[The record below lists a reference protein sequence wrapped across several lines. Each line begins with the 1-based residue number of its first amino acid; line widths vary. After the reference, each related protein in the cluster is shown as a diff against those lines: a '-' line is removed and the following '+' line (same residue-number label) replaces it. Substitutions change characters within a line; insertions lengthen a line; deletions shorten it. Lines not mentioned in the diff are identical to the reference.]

1 MMQRNRRHSSRCQRG
16 LVLVEMVLITPL
28 MLLLMLATA
37 EVSRAFVD
45 HNTLTKAARNG
56 VRHVASNAFQ
66 GTTGIVFIS
75 TQLRDEAKNLVVYG
89 NTLGTGSPVL
99 PGLAPANVTVTN
111 LGGNNIQISIAY
123 TISGMLGPAVPNF
136 FGSSINLLHNL
147 QASVTMRA
155 L

>member
-1 MMQRNRRHSSRCQRG
+1 MIKQSYRHSIRCQRG

-28 MLLLMLATA
+28 MLLMMLATA

-56 VRHVASNAFQ
+56 VRYVAENAFQ
-66 GTTGIVFIS
+66 GTTGVVS
-75 TQLRDEAKNLVVYG
+75 VSMQLSDEAKNLVVYG
-89 NTLGTGSPVL
+89 NTLGIGSPVL
-99 PGLAPANVTVTN
+99 PGLAPANITVTD
-111 LGGNNIQISIAY
+111 LGGNNIQISISY
-123 TISGMLGPAVPNF
+123 TITGMLGPAVPNF

>member
-1 MMQRNRRHSSRCQRG
+1 MMQRNCRHSSRCQRG
-16 LVLVEMVLITPL
+16 LVLIEMVIITPL

-66 GTTGIVFIS
+66 GTTGVVFIS
-75 TQLRDEAKNLVVYG
+75 AQLRDEAKNLVVYG

-99 PGLAPANVTVTN
+99 PGLAPANVTVTD

-123 TISGMLGPAVPNF
+123 TISGMLGPVVPNF

>member
-1 MMQRNRRHSSRCQRG
+1 MIKRNCRHSNRCQRG

-37 EVSRAFVD
+37 EVTRAFVD

-56 VRHVASNAFQ
+56 VRHVAANAFQ
-66 GTTGIVFIS
+66 GTTGIVSIS
-75 TQLRDEAKNLVVYG
+75 TQLSDEAKNLVVYG
-89 NTLGTGSPVL
+89 NTLGLGSPVL
-99 PGLAPANVTVTN
+99 PGLTPANITVTN
-111 LGGNNIQISIAY
+111 LGGNNIQISISY
-123 TISGMLGPAVPNF
+123 TISGMLGPVLPNF
-136 FGSSINLLHNL
+136 FGSSIDLLHNL

>member
-1 MMQRNRRHSSRCQRG
+1 MQRNCRHSSRCQRG
-16 LVLVEMVLITPL
+16 LVLIEMVIITPL

-66 GTTGIVFIS
+66 GTTGVVFIS
-75 TQLRDEAKNLVVYG
+75 AQLRDEANNLVVYG

-123 TISGMLGPAVPNF
+123 TISGMLGPVVPNF

-147 QASVTMRA
+147 QASVTMKA

>member
-1 MMQRNRRHSSRCQRG
+1 MIKQSYRHSIRCQRG

-28 MLLLMLATA
+28 MLLMMLATA

-56 VRHVASNAFQ
+56 VRYVAENAFQ
-66 GTTGIVFIS
+66 GTTGVVS
-75 TQLRDEAKNLVVYG
+75 VSMQLSDEAKNLVVYG
-89 NTLGTGSPVL
+89 NTLGIGSPVL
-99 PGLAPANVTVTN
+99 PGLAPANITVTD
-111 LGGNNIQISIAY
+111 LGGNNIQISISYAI
-123 TISGMLGPAVPNF
+123 TGMLGPAVPNF

>member
-1 MMQRNRRHSSRCQRG
+1 MIERNHRHSIGYQRG

-28 MLLLMLATA
+28 MLLMMLATA
-37 EVSRAFVD
+37 EVTRAFVD

-56 VRHVASNAFQ
+56 VRYVAENAFQ

-89 NTLGTGSPVL
+89 NTLGVGSPVL
-99 PGLAPANVTVTN
+99 PGLTPADITITD
-111 LGGNNIQISIAY
+111 LGGDNIQISVSF
-123 TISGMLGPAVPNF
+123 TINGLLGPVLPGFYGAN
-136 FGSSINLLHNL
+136 INLLHNL